1 MHILIL
7 SELVVSSKIV
17 KEREIQMNTIESILS
32 QLTSNALVA
41 DVKTVLLKQDPEFP
55 PVESAF
61 QEATH
66 ALASRIGKE
75 EAEKLLAAKDQ
86 QILSDL
92 VYAAY
97 LGFQA
102 NLSNFHNPVA
112 SQFTKLDYEVF
123 LREHIMQTLP
133 HRAAAEKDI
142 AAFRGT
148 YKDALSEYEDAIQS
162 YYIYLE
168 VAGPK
173 LAHFW
178 GYAFA
183 NKFLPWVEPGYV
195 SDGAQTS
202 VYALELH
209 RDLGF
214 RVR

>member
-1 MHILIL
+1 
-7 SELVVSSKIV
+7 
-17 KEREIQMNTIESILS
+17 MNTIEYILS
-32 QLTSNALVA
+32 QLTANALVA
-41 DVKTVLLKQDPEFP
+41 DLKTVLRERDPEFP
-55 PVESAF
+55 PVETAF
-61 QEATH
+61 QEATR
-66 ALASRIGKE
+66 ALASKIGKE

-102 NLSNFHNPVA
+102 NSSNFHNPVA
-112 SQFTKLDYEVF
+112 SQFTKLDYDVF

>member
-1 MHILIL
+1 
-7 SELVVSSKIV
+7 
-17 KEREIQMNTIESILS
+17 MNTIESILS
-32 QLTSNALVA
+32 QLTSDALVS
-41 DVKTVLLKQDPEFP
+41 DLKTVLREQDPEFP

-61 QEATH
+61 QEATR
-66 ALASRIGKE
+66 ALASKIGKE
-75 EAEKLLAAKDQ
+75 EVAKLLAAKEQ

-112 SQFTKLDYEVF
+112 SQFTKLDYDVF

-133 HRAAAEKDI
+133 HRAAAEKTI
-142 AAFRGT
+142 AAFQGT
-148 YKDALSEYEDAIQS
+148 YKDALSEYEEAIQS

-183 NKFLPWVEPGYV
+183 NQFLPWIEPGYV

-202 VYALELH
+202 VYALELR
-209 RDLGF
+209 RDLGV

>member
-1 MHILIL
+1 
-7 SELVVSSKIV
+7 
-17 KEREIQMNTIESILS
+17 MNTIESILS
-32 QLTSNALVA
+32 LLTSHSIIE
-41 DVKTVLLKQDPEFP
+41 DLKATLREHDPEYP
-55 PVESAF
+55 PVEVAF
-61 QEATH
+61 KEAIR

-75 EAEKLLAAKDQ
+75 EAEKLLAAKEQ

-97 LGFQA
+97 LGFQV

-112 SQFTKLDYEVF
+112 SQFTKLDYDVF

-133 HRAAAEKDI
+133 HRASAEKVI
-142 AAFRGT
+142 TAFRET

-178 GYAFA
+178 GYSFA
-183 NKFLPWVEPGYV
+183 NQFLPWVEPGYV

-209 RDLGF
+209 RDL
-214 RVR
+214 RVRVR

>member
-1 MHILIL
+1 
-7 SELVVSSKIV
+7 
-17 KEREIQMNTIESILS
+17 MNTIESILS

-41 DVKTVLLKQDPEFP
+41 DVKTVLREQDPEFP
-55 PVESAF
+55 PVETAF
-61 QEATH
+61 QEASI
-66 ALASRIGKE
+66 ALASEIGKE
-75 EAEKLLAAKDQ
+75 EAEKLFAAQEQ

-97 LGFQA
+97 LGFQT
-102 NLSNFHNPVA
+102 NLSNFHNPAA
-112 SQFTKLDYEVF
+112 SQFTKLDYDVF

-133 HRAAAEKDI
+133 RRAAAEKTI
-142 AAFRGT
+142 SAFRET
-148 YKDALSEYEDAIQS
+148 YRDALSEYEDAIQS

-183 NKFLPWVEPGYV
+183 NRFLPWVEPGYV

>member
-1 MHILIL
+1 
-7 SELVVSSKIV
+7 
-17 KEREIQMNTIESILS
+17 MNTIESILS
-32 QLTSNALVA
+32 QLTSGSLVS
-41 DVKTVLLKQDPEFP
+41 DLKTVLQEQDPEFL
-55 PVESAF
+55 PVETAF
-61 QEATH
+61 QEASI

-75 EAEKLLAAKDQ
+75 EAEKLLVAKEQ

-97 LGFQA
+97 LGFQT

-112 SQFTKLDYEVF
+112 SQFTKLDYDVF

-133 HRAAAEKDI
+133 RRAAVEKTI
-142 AAFRGT
+142 TAFRET
-148 YKDALSEYEDAIQS
+148 YKDALSEYEEAIQS

-183 NKFLPWVEPGYV
+183 NRFLPWVEPGYV

>member
-1 MHILIL
+1 
-7 SELVVSSKIV
+7 
-17 KEREIQMNTIESILS
+17 MNTIESILS

-41 DVKTVLLKQDPEFP
+41 DVKTVLLKQDPEFL

-66 ALASRIGKE
+66 ALASKIGKE
-75 EAEKLLAAKDQ
+75 EAEKLLAAKEQ

-97 LGFQA
+97 LGFQT
-102 NLSNFHNPVA
+102 NLSNFHNPIA
-112 SQFTKLDYEVF
+112 SQFTKLDYDVF

-133 HRAAAEKDI
+133 HRASAEKVI
-142 AAFRGT
+142 TAFRET
-148 YKDALSEYEDAIQS
+148 YKDALSEYEDAIQR

-183 NKFLPWVEPGYV
+183 NQFLPRVEPGYV

-209 RDLGF
+209 RNLGF

>member
-1 MHILIL
+1 
-7 SELVVSSKIV
+7 
-17 KEREIQMNTIESILS
+17 MNTIESILS
-32 QLTSNALVA
+32 QLTSNALVS
-41 DVKTVLLKQDPEFP
+41 DLKTVLREHDPEFP
-55 PVESAF
+55 PVETAF
-61 QEATH
+61 KEATC

-75 EAEKLLAAKDQ
+75 EAEKLLAAQEQ

-102 NLSNFHNPVA
+102 NLSSFHNPVA
-112 SQFTKLDYEVF
+112 SQFTKLDYDVF
-123 LREHIMQTLP
+123 LREHIMQPLP
-133 HRAAAEKDI
+133 RRAAAEKTI
-142 AAFRGT
+142 AALQVT
-148 YKDALSEYEDAIQS
+148 YKDALSEYEEAIQS

-173 LAHFW
+173 LAHSW

-183 NKFLPWVEPGYV
+183 NRFLPWVEPGYV

-202 VYALELH
+202 IYALELH

>member
-1 MHILIL
+1 
-7 SELVVSSKIV
+7 
-17 KEREIQMNTIESILS
+17 MNTIESILS
-32 QLTSNALVA
+32 QLTSGSLVS
-41 DVKTVLLKQDPEFP
+41 DLKTVLQEQDPEFL
-55 PVESAF
+55 PVETAF
-61 QEATH
+61 QEASI

-75 EAEKLLAAKDQ
+75 ETEKLLAAKER

-97 LGFQA
+97 LGFQT
-102 NLSNFHNPVA
+102 NQSNFHNPVA
-112 SQFTKLDYEVF
+112 SQFTKLDYDVF

-133 HRAAAEKDI
+133 RRAAAETNV
-142 AAFRGT
+142 AAFRET
-148 YKDALSEYEDAIQS
+148 YKDALSEYEEAIQS

-183 NKFLPWVEPGYV
+183 NRFLPWVEPGYV